1 MVAGRELD
9 AGADLRARSRRDK
22 WFETNRSAVQA
33 LETIERELKMVRSR
47 ESALLAAKAA
57 LQAVLACPWSE
68 VPPAAAVGALPPAQ
82 KEG

>member
-9 AGADLRARSRRDK
+9 AGADLRARSRRDG

-33 LETIERELKMVRSR
+33 LETIDHELSLVKSR

-57 LQAVLACPWSE
+57 LQSVLACPWSE
-68 VPPAAAVGALPPAQ
+68 VD
-82 KEG
+82 